1 MPEVGKVNSNFPAS
15 QIAKKTQ
22 VKERDTTEEKIE
34 SLANQMESNFTDLM
48 VKEMRKTIP
57 REEVSGAQ
65 SFYEGLMDRE
75 YADKLAAQIDL
86 GILDQLK
93 TKMGLTNKND
103 NRPKPTE

>member
-1 MPEVGKVNSNFPAS
+1 
-15 QIAKKTQ
+15 
-22 VKERDTTEEKIE
+22 
-34 SLANQMESNFTDLM
+34 MESNFTDLM

-93 TKMGLTNKND
+93 TKMGLSNND
-103 NRPKPTE
+103 KKAKPREQI